1 MSAKQIISAQKA
13 HDDAVRSSID
23 HYINFMEAEYYR
35 MVHNYTHLPSFAAH
49 NADALNKDGC
59 FSPSESHIFHT
70 TGVREPDIRRRSW
83 LDAAFCKIKIQ
94 TKRKYFT
101 RQIKFYVLWHARS
114 IPSFRLQNQHHW
126 YSAAGGFAHQKHS
139 TAGYQYRAARPSTL

>member
-49 NADALNKDGC
+49 NVDALNKDGC
-59 FSPSESHIFHT
+59 FSPSESQIFHT
-70 TGVREPDIRRRSW
+70 TGVREPDVRRRSW

-101 RQIKFYVLWHARS
+101 RKIKL
-114 IPSFRLQNQHHW
+114 ILLRLM
-126 YSAAGGFAHQKHS
+126 
-139 TAGYQYRAARPSTL
+139 PSTLTCSLNTKLPFAAARGFGHQNHVTAEYQ